1 MEKSVVIIK
10 PDAVNAKYVGEI
22 INMYE
27 KNGLRIVDMYMT
39 KADIDILEIHYE
51 EHEKRDFYNPLLK
64 FMSSGPICVLLIKGE
79 NAVEV
84 VREINGKTDP
94 SKARPGTI
102 RYLYGKNVTKNAVH
116 GSESLQAAKEE
127 IKLWFDI

>member
-10 PDAVNAKYVGEI
+10 PDAVNAKKIGEI

-39 KADIDILEIHYE
+39 KADTDILEKHYE

-64 FMSSGPICVLLIKGE
+64 FMSSGPICVLLMQGE

-84 VREINGKTDP
+84 IREINGKTDP

-127 IKLWFDI
+127 IRLWFDI